1 MTQQTAQLQVTAVR
15 NGSGKKFDHWE
26 MSVDGASC
34 VPASCTVTVTKGN
47 NALINVAISDPN
59 GPTSGPDQILFSS
72 SPLSVPPTNP
82 PEITDLTGQGTTN
95 LSFKDHN
102 LSQGTLKYVLNFN
115 NKVPSIDPIIQNGGG
130 GPPGYTTQPGSPFLP
145 RTTTA
150 FVIELAIAFVL
161 GAIIALAVRRI
172 AR

>member
-1 MTQQTAQLQVTAVR
+1 MTQQTAQLQVTAFR

-26 MSVDGASC
+26 MSVDGANC
-34 VPASCTVTVTKGN
+34 VPANCTVTVAKGN
-47 NALINVAISDPN
+47 NALVNITISDPN
-59 GPTSGPDQILFSS
+59 GPTSGSDQITFSS
-72 SPLSVPPTNP
+72 SALSVPPTNP
-82 PEITDLTGQGTTN
+82 AEITNLTGQGTTG

-115 NKVPSIDPIIQNGGG
+115 NAPSIDPIIQNGGG

-150 FVIELAIAFVL
+150 FVIDLAIAFVV
-161 GAIIALAVRRI
+161 GAIIALVVRRM